1 MTPNSKLRI
10 KPKEE
15 QKTKSSSKGFSLKHR
30 AKPTCGKQASKKKHY
45 GFRNVLVH
53 TEYKD
58 EGSLLRQVH
67 GFGVFLALLC
77 YHSVKKKPAQTQNHP
92 QTNPP
97 PPQTSHNI
105 KLPQLTNQTP
115 FPQAQLS
122 LVIPTE
128 NQILISEQRKTWQK
142 LFFFF
147 SPPTQGISGLELTL
161 WITELKSP
169 TQKELFICTVYWT
182 TGIKQV

>member
-97 PPQTSHNI
+97 PPN
-105 KLPQLTNQTP
+105 LPQYKTTPANQPNSLPPSSTFFGHTNRKPDFNLWATQNLTETV
-115 FPQAQLS
+115 F
-122 LVIPTE
+122 
-128 NQILISEQRKTWQK
+128 
-142 LFFFF
+142 LFF
-147 SPPTQGISGLELTL
+147 SSHTRNQ
-161 WITELKSP
+161 WIGAHPLDNRA
-169 TQKELFICTVYWT
+169 
-182 TGIKQV
+182 